1 MFKYFIFT
9 STYIKYFVIVCHK
22 YDNISRGRGER
33 GEVKG
38 KGKERVDRNVQ
49 KGM

>member
-1 MFKYFIFT
+1 MI
-9 STYIKYFVIVCHK
+9 
-22 YDNISRGRGER
+22 ISQGGEGRGER
-33 GEVKG
+33 GEVNG